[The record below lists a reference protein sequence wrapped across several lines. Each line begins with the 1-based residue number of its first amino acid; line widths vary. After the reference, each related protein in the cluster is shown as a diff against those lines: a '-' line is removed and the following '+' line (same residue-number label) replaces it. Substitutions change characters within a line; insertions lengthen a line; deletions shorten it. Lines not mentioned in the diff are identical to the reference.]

1 MLTALVSLQVHR
13 GPLLGPHA
21 RGAVLSDVRAGRRC
35 GSPGVQLQH
44 AGCPPRVRRD
54 LRSRDKDTPKVE
66 EEEAEEEEEEEAEE
80 EEERPEDRALSLH
93 FPLFICLAAS
103 AMP

>member
-1 MLTALVSLQVHR
+1 MLTALVSLQVHWP
-13 GPLLGPHA
+13 PLLGPHA

-44 AGCPPRVRRD
+44 AGCRPRVRRD

-66 EEEAEEEEEEEAEE
+66 EEEAEE
-80 EEERPEDRALSLH
+80 RPEDRALILH